1 MFLGRKSQGDWL
13 GIPLLT
19 GTSWPASS
27 GSVRSIPTVTVFDE
41 NQDVVTRDEELKP
54 VTLKTGLHL
63 GERQLGPEFA
73 AGRYVMLVEWN
84 DGGASVNR
92 TALHTF
98 EVVPVG
104 HSAGAYVGL
113 HFYRGQNSDY
123 LLGMTDGGLVESRKG
138 PKV

>member
-1 MFLGRKSQGDWL
+1 MFLGRRRQGEWL
-13 GIPLLT
+13 SISLLT

-27 GSVRSIPTVTVFDE
+27 GGVRSIPVVTVFDE

-54 VTLKTGLHL
+54 VTLTTGLHL

-73 AGRYVMLVEWN
+73 PGRYVMLIEWN
-84 DGGASVNR
+84 DGGASNNR

-98 EVVPVG
+98 EVTEGG
-104 HSAGAYVGL
+104 HPAGAYVGL